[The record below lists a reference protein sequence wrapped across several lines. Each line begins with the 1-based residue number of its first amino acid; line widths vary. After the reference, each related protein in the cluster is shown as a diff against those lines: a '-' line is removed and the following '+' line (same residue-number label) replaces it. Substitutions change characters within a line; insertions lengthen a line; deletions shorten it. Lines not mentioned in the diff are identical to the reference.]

1 MKLSEIKYLIFEF
14 KKIVQIGYFCI
25 DRDIA
30 HKVIQQLY
38 SYNFITVGL
47 EKRAVVLFRFQ

>member
-30 HKVIQQLY
+30 HKVFQQLY